1 MQKKIFIFIIILF
14 LFSSL
19 VYAEGSGGLELG
31 GGSYED
37 TGGLELGGGEY
48 EETETTE
55 VETPTEIEGAVE
67 TDEGVDITNTQGDT
81 QVASTQP
88 EQTIVTN
95 QGPIADFSLQ
105 NSLFSAGNFIQGTLV
120 SFTNA
125 NPLNFQ
131 SMFDS
136 SLFTVTLNNEDQ
148 AEVAQTN
155 GFGELG
161 YTYIST
167 TGGNITQDGTVIF
180 IPEGDSPTYIYYNT
194 TEVEFED
201 GTVYYFNEQLTNTD
215 QTKEPSS
222 LNFDTNGF
230 TKVQIQPENNYTI
243 GDYTFI
249 NKEEDPVWACKQD
262 TSCQINIDTTTGIYT
277 ITGKTEFFSNQEIII
292 NSFDTNNKFTFD
304 ETNNILNFENSNPQE
319 EIQAYIYN
327 GYHKIIEAETTY
339 SQIIEHEYPS
349 EFTVYNFYTID
360 NGVLIY
366 GNIEI
371 IPPEERDY
379 PNIWT
384 KVIDYK
390 DGDKITGG
398 FVGVEASENW
408 LTWIFMWFA

>member
-1 MQKKIFIFIIILF
+1 MKYKRSILF
-14 LFSSL
+14 IVILLTL
-19 VYAEGSGGLELG
+19 VLTSYSVVGLG
-31 GGSYED
+31 
-37 TGGLELGGGEY
+37 
-48 EETETTE
+48 EETNEETAEAGDDGSEETQTVEE
-55 VETPTEIEGAVE
+55 VTEIEGAEVTE
-67 TDEGVDITNTQGDT
+67 DGIDITNTQGDT
-81 QVASTQP
+81 QVNSVQP

-95 QGPIADFSLQ
+95 NGQIADFSLQ

-148 AEVAQTN
+148 AEIAQTN

-201 GTVYYFNEQLTNTD
+201 GTVYYYNEQITNTD
-215 QTKEPSS
+215 ETKEPSS
-222 LNFDTNGF
+222 LNFDSNGF
-230 TKVQIQPENNYTI
+230 TKIQIQPENNYTI
-243 GDYTFI
+243 GDFKFA
-249 NKEEDPVWACKQD
+249 NKEDDSVWACKQD
-262 TSCQINIDTTTGIYT
+262 TSCEINIDTTTGTYT
-277 ITGKTEFFSNQEIII
+277 ITGKTEFYSNEEIII
-292 NSFDTNNKFTFD
+292 NSFDSNNKFTFD
-304 ETNNILNFENSNPQE
+304 ETNNILNFENSNPEE

-327 GYHKIIEAETTY
+327 GHHKIIEAETTY
-339 SQIIEHEYPS
+339 SEITEHEYPS
-349 EFTVYNFYTID
+349 EFTVYNFYTLED
-360 NGVLIY
+360 GVLIY
-366 GNIEI
+366 GNMKV
-371 IPPEERDY
+371 IPPEVREY

-384 KVIDYK
+384 KVSEYK
-390 DGDKITGG
+390 TLDRITGG